1 MKQLTAVEYL
11 ISELMKSKHYQQMI
25 NEVHQNSTVA
35 IDVIEQA
42 KAMEKEQMDKAF
54 DSGRNEEINKGSKIC
69 YKVYGLYVDGQE
81 LIRYIGFTK
90 NKIQTR
96 LNEHTSE
103 SKYLKTKKDR
113 WIQKY
118 LRNEKQ
124 ICAIELDSTFDF
136 EEVKKKE
143 INLIAMY
150 KSCGANLMNGTN
162 GGDGSI
168 NFRHTEEN
176 KITNGIRKSKKVYC
190 FDFKTKELIAEY
202 PSITKMIKEL
212 KLSKTLVAKVLNG
225 SSNFHKDFTF
235 SKDGICPTPFTPK
248 HTAWNKGIST
258 KGTQRFRFT
267 ETKLEKD
274 GEILTFESV
283 SDASKFLG
291 KNHTFVIKK
300 RKLNQPING
309 YKII

>member
-1 MKQLTAVEYL
+1 MKQTAVEWLEDNIQSDMTFMEILGL
-11 ISELMKSKHYQQMI
+11 IR
-25 NEVHQNSTVA
+25 
-35 IDVIEQA
+35 QA
-42 KAMEKEQMDKAF
+42 KEMEKEQMDKVF
-54 DSGRNEEINKGSKIC
+54 DNGRNEEINKGSKIC
-69 YKVYGLYVDGQE
+69 YRVYGLYVDGQE

-90 NKIQTR
+90 KKIQTR

-168 NFRHTEEN
+168 NYRPTEEA
-176 KITNGIRKSKKVYC
+176 KIANGISKSKKVYC
-190 FDFKTKELIAEY
+190 FDFKTKELIADY

-267 ETKLEKD
+267 ETKLEKN
-274 GEILTFESV
+274 EQIITFESLQNAA
-283 SDASKFLG
+283 DFLG
-291 KNHTFVIKK
+291 KHRSFVTKK
-300 RKLNQPING
+300 RKLNQSING

>member
-1 MKQLTAVEYL
+1 MKETAVEWL
-11 ISELMKSKHYQQMI
+11 VNELKTSKHYQRVI
-25 NEVHQNSTVA
+25 NEVNQSSTE
-35 IDVIEQA
+35 IKDVINQA
-42 KAMEKEQMDKAF
+42 KAMEKEQLDKAF
-54 DSGRNEEINKGSKIC
+54 DNGRNEEINKGSKIC
-69 YKVYGLYVDGQE
+69 YRVYGLYVDGQE

-90 NKIQTR
+90 KKIQTR

-168 NFRHTEEN
+168 NYRPTEEA
-176 KITNGIRKSKKVYC
+176 KIANGISKSKKVYC
-190 FDFKTKELIAEY
+190 FDFKTKELIADY

-274 GEILTFESV
+274 GEITTFESLQNAA
-283 SDASKFLG
+283 DFLG
-291 KNHTFVIKK
+291 KHRSFVTNK
-300 RKLNQPING
+300 RKLNQSING

>member
-1 MKQLTAVEYL
+1 MEAKEKAKPVD
-11 ISELMKSKHYQQMI
+11 I
-25 NEVHQNSTVA
+25 N
-35 IDVIEQA
+35 
-42 KAMEKEQMDKAF
+42 
-54 DSGRNEEINKGSKIC
+54 
-69 YKVYGLYVDGQE
+69 YKVYGLYIDGQE
-81 LIRYIGFTK
+81 LIRYVGFTK
-90 NKIQTR
+90 KKIQTR
-96 LNEHTSE
+96 LNEHICE

-118 LRNEKQ
+118 KKINKKV
-124 ICAIELDSTFDF
+124 CAIELDSTFDF
-136 EEVKKKE
+136 QEVKKKE
-143 INLIAMY
+143 IMFIAMY

-235 SKDGICPTPFTPK
+235 SKDGICPTPFIPK
-248 HTAWNKGIST
+248 HVTWNKGIST
-258 KGTQRFRFT
+258 KGMQKFRFT

-274 GEILTFESV
+274 GEIFTFESLI
-283 SDASKFLG
+283 DAANFLG
-291 KNHTFVIKK
+291 KNHSFVIKK

>member
-1 MKQLTAVEYL
+1 ME
-11 ISELMKSKHYQQMI
+11 
-25 NEVHQNSTVA
+25 
-35 IDVIEQA
+35 A
-42 KAMEKEQMDKAF
+42 KD
-54 DSGRNEEINKGSKIC
+54 EIN
-69 YKVYGLYVDGQE
+69 YKVYGLYIDGQE

-90 NKIQTR
+90 KKIQTR
-96 LNEHTSE
+96 LNEHISE
-103 SKYLKTKKDR
+103 SRYLKTKKDK

-118 LRNEKQ
+118 LSNGKQ
-124 ICAIELDSTFDF
+124 ICSIELDSTFDF

-168 NFRHTEEN
+168 NYRPTEEV
-176 KITNGIRKSKKVYC
+176 KIANGIAKSKKVYC
-190 FDFKTKELIAEY
+190 FDFKTKELVAEY

-212 KLSKTLVAKVLNG
+212 QLSKSLVAKVLNG

-235 SKDGICPTPFTPK
+235 SKDGICPTPFIPK
-248 HTAWNKGIST
+248 HVTWNKGIST

-274 GEILTFESV
+274 GEITTFESLQNAA
-283 SDASKFLG
+283 DYLG
-291 KNHTFVIKK
+291 KHHAFVIKK